1 MWKYG
6 EIHGNTVGWGILR
19 AHLEDQWMEMGVG
32 GLPPKR
38 LKLFP
43 IFKHVSGIDS
53 DENMSPTIATFE
65 VRNETPSNVSI
76 PSSTIV
82 TGTLANVTNLSAVE
96 LKRKPDREVYASLSA
111 EEKEAKLQNNRDY
124 RQRKKEAKT
133 SLTGT
138 LDDITNLSAIELGR
152 KRDKEMYAS
161 LPAEKKEAKLQK
173 NRDYRQRKKEATI
186 SPTGTLGDI
195 TNLTPIE
202 LTWKQSLVST
212 TNTTIT
218 VALWPDSGMYGPLPT
233 TYTPLAVRVPLSFL
247 PPFAHDCSCSSAAET
262 IGGIRWWVELR
273 EAERGSKPATLE
285 VSAVAGWK
293 DVAAITRENERA
305 AAIHSG
311 ARLFGKLFLSSC
323 ALGGVAVL
331 QQSQR
336 RKEAFIEVGSAKVE
350 AMSGSARRGYRVFIE
365 ATLYIRPTTT
375 RAIPASRLRAFID
388 SRVVTDLDRAQNKKT
403 KE

>member
-1 MWKYG
+1 
-6 EIHGNTVGWGILR
+6 
-19 AHLEDQWMEMGVG
+19 MGVG

-161 LPAEKKEAKLQK
+161 LPAQKKEAKLQK
-173 NRDYRQRKKEATI
+173 KRDYRQRKKEATI

-202 LTWKQSLVST
+202 LTWKRARDRKFGQYDQYNHYRCAMARQWDVRSSSNYIHMFET
-212 TNTTIT
+212 T
-218 VALWPDSGMYGPLPT
+218 
-233 TYTPLAVRVPLSFL
+233 
-247 PPFAHDCSCSSAAET
+247 
-262 IGGIRWWVELR
+262 
-273 EAERGSKPATLE
+273 
-285 VSAVAGWK
+285 
-293 DVAAITRENERA
+293 
-305 AAIHSG
+305 
-311 ARLFGKLFLSSC
+311 
-323 ALGGVAVL
+323 
-331 QQSQR
+331 
-336 RKEAFIEVGSAKVE
+336 
-350 AMSGSARRGYRVFIE
+350 
-365 ATLYIRPTTT
+365 
-375 RAIPASRLRAFID
+375 
-388 SRVVTDLDRAQNKKT
+388 
-403 KE
+403 